1 MENKT
6 ITGNITVLPP
16 VFCGS
21 VEHYVNVSAA
31 ETTAVDWKRRFDKRF
46 KVTHRFAIADT
57 RGRLELTVPIA
68 KPPSSQCC
76 WGDIEISTHGN
87 WWDIHRIALE
97 SAYGRTPFF
106 EYYADSLLPMLTAGV
121 EERFPLL
128 KNLSDAWDGWIRNRL
143 MLPLPV
149 DISAAGE
156 TISPLTDPIKPG
168 RTDTECETHDLP
180 PYWQVRADKIGFI
193 SNLSV
198 LDLIFNLGPEAVIY
212 LNRVAGREF

>member
-1 MENKT
+1 MENQT

-21 VEHYVNVSAA
+21 VEHYVNVRAA
-31 ETTAVDWKRRFDKRF
+31 EATAIDWKRRFDKRF

-68 KPPSSQCC
+68 KPQSSQCC
-76 WGDIEISTHGN
+76 WCDIEISTHGN
-87 WWDIHRIALE
+87 WWDVHRIALE

-128 KNLSDAWDGWIRNRL
+128 KNLSDAWDTWIRHKL

-149 DISAAGE
+149 AAETGESRPESPSIITEISNNA
-156 TISPLTDPIKPG
+156 TDFAQ
-168 RTDTECETHDLP
+168 
-180 PYWQVRADKIGFI
+180 YWQVRADKIGFI
-193 SNLSV
+193 GNLSV
-198 LDLIFNLGPEAVIY
+198 LDLIFNLGPEAIIY
-212 LNRVAGREF
+212 LDKAAGMTD

>member
-1 MENKT
+1 MENQT

-21 VEHYVNVSAA
+21 VEHYVNVRAA
-31 ETTAVDWKRRFDKRF
+31 EATAIDWKRRFDKRF

-68 KPPSSQCC
+68 KPQSSQCC

-87 WWDIHRIALE
+87 WWDVHRIALE

-128 KNLSDAWDGWIRNRL
+128 KDLSDAWDMWIRHKL

-149 DISAAGE
+149 AAETGE
-156 TISPLTDPIKPG
+156 SRPESPSIITENSNNATDFAQ
-168 RTDTECETHDLP
+168 
-180 PYWQVRADKIGFI
+180 YWQVRADKIGFI
-193 SNLSV
+193 GNLSV
-198 LDLIFNLGPEAVIY
+198 LDLIFNLGPEAIIY
-212 LNRVAGREF
+212 LDKASGMTD

>member
-1 MENKT
+1 MENQT

-21 VEHYVNVSAA
+21 VEHYVNVRVA
-31 ETTAVDWKRRFDKRF
+31 EATAIDWKRRFDKRF

-68 KPPSSQCC
+68 KPQSSQCC

-87 WWDIHRIALE
+87 WWDVHRIALE

-128 KNLSDAWDGWIRNRL
+128 KDLSDAWDTWIRHKL

-149 DISAAGE
+149 AAETGE
-156 TISPLTDPIKPG
+156 SRPESPSIITENSNNATDFAQ
-168 RTDTECETHDLP
+168 
-180 PYWQVRADKIGFI
+180 YWQVRADKIGFI
-193 SNLSV
+193 GNLSV
-198 LDLIFNLGPEAVIY
+198 LDLIFNLGPEAIIY
-212 LNRVAGREF
+212 LDKAAGMTD

>member
-1 MENKT
+1 MENQT

-21 VEHYVNVSAA
+21 VEHYVNVRAA
-31 ETTAVDWKRRFDKRF
+31 EATAIDWKRRFDKRF

-68 KPPSSQCC
+68 KPQSSQCC

-87 WWDIHRIALE
+87 WWDVHRIALE

-128 KNLSDAWDGWIRNRL
+128 TDLSDAWDTWIRHKL

-149 DISAAGE
+149 AAETGE
-156 TISPLTDPIKPG
+156 SRPESPSIITENSNNATDFAQ
-168 RTDTECETHDLP
+168 
-180 PYWQVRADKIGFI
+180 YWQVRADKIGFI
-193 SNLSV
+193 GNLSV
-198 LDLIFNLGPEAVIY
+198 LDLIFNLGPEAIIY
-212 LNRVAGREF
+212 LDKAAGMTD

>member
-1 MENKT
+1 MENQT

-21 VEHYVNVSAA
+21 VEHYANVRAA
-31 ETTAVDWKRRFDKRF
+31 EATAIDWKRRFDKRF

-68 KPPSSQCC
+68 KPQSSQCC

-87 WWDIHRIALE
+87 WWDVHRIALE

-128 KNLSDAWDGWIRNRL
+128 KNLSDAWDTWIRHKL

-149 DISAAGE
+149 AAETGE
-156 TISPLTDPIKPG
+156 SRPESPSIITENSNNATDFAQ
-168 RTDTECETHDLP
+168 
-180 PYWQVRADKIGFI
+180 YWQVRADKIGFI
-193 SNLSV
+193 GNLSV
-198 LDLIFNLGPEAVIY
+198 LDLIFNLGPEAIIY
-212 LNRVAGREF
+212 LDKAAGMTD

>member
-1 MENKT
+1 MENQT

-21 VEHYVNVSAA
+21 VEHYVNVRAA
-31 ETTAVDWKRRFDKRF
+31 EATAIDWKRRFDKRF

-68 KPPSSQCC
+68 KPQSSQCC

-87 WWDIHRIALE
+87 WWDVHRIALE

-128 KNLSDAWDGWIRNRL
+128 KDLSDAWDTWIRHKL

-149 DISAAGE
+149 AAETGE
-156 TISPLTDPIKPG
+156 SRPESPSIITENSNNATDFAQ
-168 RTDTECETHDLP
+168 
-180 PYWQVRADKIGFI
+180 YWQVRADKIGFI
-193 SNLSV
+193 GNLSV
-198 LDLIFNLGPEAVIY
+198 LDLIFNLGPEAIIY
-212 LNRVAGREF
+212 LDKAAGMAD

>member
-1 MENKT
+1 MENQT

-21 VEHYVNVSAA
+21 VEHYVNVRAA
-31 ETTAVDWKRRFDKRF
+31 EATAIDWKRRFDKRF

-68 KPPSSQCC
+68 KPQSSQCC

-87 WWDIHRIALE
+87 WWDVHRIALE

-128 KNLSDAWDGWIRNRL
+128 KNLSDAWDTWIRHKL

-149 DISAAGE
+149 AAETGE
-156 TISPLTDPIKPG
+156 SRPESPSIITENSNNATDFAQ
-168 RTDTECETHDLP
+168 
-180 PYWQVRADKIGFI
+180 YWQVRADKIGFI
-193 SNLSV
+193 GNLSV
-198 LDLIFNLGPEAVIY
+198 LDLIFNLGPEAIIY
-212 LNRVAGREF
+212 LDKAAGMTD

>member
-1 MENKT
+1 MENQT

-21 VEHYVNVSAA
+21 VEHYVNVRAA
-31 ETTAVDWKRRFDKRF
+31 EATAIDWKRRFDKRF

-68 KPPSSQCC
+68 KPQSSQCC

-87 WWDIHRIALE
+87 WWDVHRIALE

-128 KNLSDAWDGWIRNRL
+128 KDLSDAWDTWIRHKL

-149 DISAAGE
+149 AAETGESRPESPSIITEISNNA
-156 TISPLTDPIKPG
+156 TDFAQ
-168 RTDTECETHDLP
+168 
-180 PYWQVRADKIGFI
+180 YWQVRADKIGFI
-193 SNLSV
+193 GNLSV
-198 LDLIFNLGPEAVIY
+198 LDLIFNLGPEAIIY
-212 LNRVAGREF
+212 LDKAAGMTD

>member
-1 MENKT
+1 MENQT

-21 VEHYVNVSAA
+21 VEHYVNVRAA
-31 ETTAVDWKRRFDKRF
+31 EATAIDWKRRFDKRF

-68 KPPSSQCC
+68 KPQSSQCC

-87 WWDIHRIALE
+87 WWDVHRIALE

-121 EERFPLL
+121 EERFPFL
-128 KNLSDAWDGWIRNRL
+128 KDLSDAWDTWIRHKL

-149 DISAAGE
+149 AAETGE
-156 TISPLTDPIKPG
+156 SRPESPSIITENSNNATDFAQ
-168 RTDTECETHDLP
+168 
-180 PYWQVRADKIGFI
+180 YWQVRADKIGFI
-193 SNLSV
+193 GNLSV
-198 LDLIFNLGPEAVIY
+198 LDLIFNLGPEAIIY
-212 LNRVAGREF
+212 LDKAAGMTD

>member
-1 MENKT
+1 MENQT

-21 VEHYVNVSAA
+21 VEHYVNVRAA
-31 ETTAVDWKRRFDKRF
+31 EATAIDWKRRFDKRF

-68 KPPSSQCC
+68 KPQSSQCC

-87 WWDIHRIALE
+87 WWDVHRIALE
-97 SAYGRTPFF
+97 SAYGRTPVF

-128 KNLSDAWDGWIRNRL
+128 KDLSDAWDTWIRHKL

-149 DISAAGE
+149 AAETGE
-156 TISPLTDPIKPG
+156 SRPESPSIITENSNNATDFAQ
-168 RTDTECETHDLP
+168 
-180 PYWQVRADKIGFI
+180 YWQVRADKIGFI
-193 SNLSV
+193 GNLSV
-198 LDLIFNLGPEAVIY
+198 LDLIFNLGPEAIIY
-212 LNRVAGREF
+212 LDKAAGMTD

>member
-1 MENKT
+1 MENQT

-21 VEHYVNVSAA
+21 VEHYVNVRAA
-31 ETTAVDWKRRFDKRF
+31 EATAIDWKRRFDKRF

-68 KPPSSQCC
+68 KPQSSQCC

-87 WWDIHRIALE
+87 WWDVHRIALE

-128 KNLSDAWDGWIRNRL
+128 KDLSDAWDTWIRHKL

-149 DISAAGE
+149 AAETGE
-156 TISPLTDPIKPG
+156 SRPESPSIITENSNNATDFAQ
-168 RTDTECETHDLP
+168 
-180 PYWQVRADKIGFI
+180 YWQVRTDKIGFI
-193 SNLSV
+193 GNLSV
-198 LDLIFNLGPEAVIY
+198 LDLIFNLGPEAIIY
-212 LNRVAGREF
+212 LDKAAGMTD

>member
-1 MENKT
+1 MENQT

-21 VEHYVNVSAA
+21 VEHYVNVRAA
-31 ETTAVDWKRRFDKRF
+31 EATAIDWKRRFDKRF

-68 KPPSSQCC
+68 KPQSSQCC

-87 WWDIHRIALE
+87 WWDVHRIALE

-128 KNLSDAWDGWIRNRL
+128 KNLSDAWDTWIRHKL

-149 DISAAGE
+149 AAETGESRPESPSIITEISNNA
-156 TISPLTDPIKPG
+156 TDFAQ
-168 RTDTECETHDLP
+168 
-180 PYWQVRADKIGFI
+180 YWQVRADKIGFI
-193 SNLSV
+193 GNLSV
-198 LDLIFNLGPEAVIY
+198 LDLIFNLGPEAIIY
-212 LNRVAGREF
+212 LDKAAGMTD

>member
-1 MENKT
+1 M
-6 ITGNITVLPP
+6 L
-16 VFCGS
+16 
-21 VEHYVNVSAA
+21 
-31 ETTAVDWKRRFDKRF
+31 
-46 KVTHRFAIADT
+46 
-57 RGRLELTVPIA
+57 L
-68 KPPSSQCC
+68 
-76 WGDIEISTHGN
+76 GDIEISTHGN

-156 TISPLTDPIKPG
+156 TISPLTAPLNPDGLTLNVKRMTFP
-168 RTDTECETHDLP
+168 H
-180 PYWQVRADKIGFI
+180 YWQVRADKIGFI

-212 LNRVAGREF
+212 LDRVAGREF

>member
-1 MENKT
+1 MENQT

-21 VEHYVNVSAA
+21 VEHYVNVRAA
-31 ETTAVDWKRRFDKRF
+31 EATAIDWKRRFDKRF

-68 KPPSSQCC
+68 KPKSSQCC

-87 WWDIHRIALE
+87 WWDVHRIALE

-128 KNLSDAWDGWIRNRL
+128 KDLSDAWDTWIRHKL

-149 DISAAGE
+149 AAETGE
-156 TISPLTDPIKPG
+156 SRPESPSIITENSNNATDFAQ
-168 RTDTECETHDLP
+168 
-180 PYWQVRADKIGFI
+180 YWQVRADKIGFI
-193 SNLSV
+193 GNLSV
-198 LDLIFNLGPEAVIY
+198 LDLIFNLGPEAIIY
-212 LNRVAGREF
+212 LDKAAGMTD

>member
-1 MENKT
+1 MENQT

-21 VEHYVNVSAA
+21 VEHYVNVRAA
-31 ETTAVDWKRRFDKRF
+31 EATAIDWKRRFDKRF

-68 KPPSSQCC
+68 KPQSSQCC

-87 WWDIHRIALE
+87 WWDVHRIALE

-128 KNLSDAWDGWIRNRL
+128 KDLSDAWDTWIRHKL

-149 DISAAGE
+149 AAETGE
-156 TISPLTDPIKPG
+156 SRPESPSIITENSNNATDFAQ
-168 RTDTECETHDLP
+168 
-180 PYWQVRADKIGFI
+180 YWQVRADKIGFI
-193 SNLSV
+193 GNLSV
-198 LDLIFNLGPEAVIY
+198 LDLIFNLGPEAIIY
-212 LNRVAGREF
+212 LDKAAGMTD